1 MAAVSLRMER
11 LTPRSALD
19 QRRRSERRSCRIHI
33 IVRTLAG
40 DCNAVL
46 LDLSAEGFGF
56 RVDPLMRLRPG
67 QPVSIV
73 TPVLGKVTSIV
84 RWAMPPR
91 YGAEF
96 TAAGKTL
103 ARVRS
108 FYDSLPTAPSE
119 IS

>member
-1 MAAVSLRMER
+1 M
-11 LTPRSALD
+11 
-19 QRRRSERRSCRIHI
+19 
-33 IVRTLAG
+33 
-40 DCNAVL
+40 L

-56 RVDPLMRLRPG
+56 RVDPLVRLRPG
-67 QPVSIV
+67 QLVSV
-73 TPVLGKVTSIV
+73 VAPLLGEVNSIV
-84 RWAMPPR
+84 RWATPPR

-96 TAAGKTL
+96 TAADNML